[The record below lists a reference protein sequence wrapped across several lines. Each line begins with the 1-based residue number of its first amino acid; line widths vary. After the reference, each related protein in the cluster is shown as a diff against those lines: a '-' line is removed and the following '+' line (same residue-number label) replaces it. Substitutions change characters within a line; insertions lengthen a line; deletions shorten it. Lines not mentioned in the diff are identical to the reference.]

1 MLFDAYAR
9 IMKPHVFIAPFKS
22 NFVGSFLPF
31 FPLYF
36 PLAPVST
43 LCMPNMVL
51 DAGVTKTVRDDPAS
65 KGAQDGRAR
74 KGCTC
79 GGEGAA
85 TAKV

>member
-1 MLFDAYAR
+1 
-9 IMKPHVFIAPFKS
+9 
-22 NFVGSFLPF
+22 
-31 FPLYF
+31 
-36 PLAPVST
+36 
-43 LCMPNMVL
+43 MPNMVL